1 MADIIRRDPFANV
14 RQVMDRFFDD
24 SLRRW
29 PAGDGFGGGGR
40 GAAEGALPL
49 DVSRSDGEI
58 KVRASLPGFRKEDID
73 VQVHEGV
80 LSIKAE
86 RAAENG
92 TQDERYYRRERARG
106 SVSRRIALPGI
117 VHDARVDAQL
127 ADGVL
132 TLTLPLPAQAQPQQ
146 IEIRSA

>member
-1 MADIIRRDPFANV
+1 MADIVRRDPFANV
-14 RQVMDRFFDD
+14 RQVMDRLLDD
-24 SLRRW
+24 SFLRW
-29 PAGDGFGGGGR
+29 PANGWGLE
-40 GAAEGALPL
+40 EGTLPV
-49 DVSRSDGEI
+49 DVSQADGEI
-58 KVRASLPGFRKEDID
+58 RVRASLPGFRAEDID

-86 RAAENG
+86 HDEEREGAG
-92 TQDERYYRRERARG
+92 ERYYRRERARG

>member
-1 MADIIRRDPFANV
+1 MADIIRRDPFANM

-92 TQDERYYRRERARG
+92 TQDERYYRRERSAG
-106 SVSRRIALPGI
+106 SVSRRVALPGI
-117 VHDARVDAQL
+117 VRDALIDAEL
-127 ADGVL
+127 AGGVL
-132 TLTLPLPAQAQPQQ
+132 TLTLPLPERAQPQRV
-146 IEIRSA
+146 EIRGG

>member
-1 MADIIRRDPFANV
+1 MADIIRRDPFANM

-29 PAGDGFGGGGR
+29 PAGDGFCGGR

-73 VQVHEGV
+73 VQVREGV

-86 RAAENG
+86 RAAESG
-92 TQDERYYRRERARG
+92 TQDERYYRRERSAG
-106 SVSRRIALPGI
+106 SVSRRVALPGI
-117 VHDARVDAQL
+117 VRDAPVDAEL
-127 ADGVL
+127 AGGVL
-132 TLTLPLPAQAQPQQ
+132 TLTLPLPEWAQPQRV
-146 IEIRSA
+146 EIRDG